1 MIMTVSSA
9 KCAQRRPFLETLRLL
24 ATNLPFLIIFLFLG
38 GAMGYISTLQT
49 KLEQVLCSRG
59 YSDSLAGLAAALI
72 IISGFLASFP
82 LGYAALRSG
91 KLVLVSKAACVPA
104 VAVLAASVW
113 VFGQAGRGEL
123 VVAACVVLGVCSL
136 GIYPVMLELS
146 VEATWPLDESVVT
159 GLCYLSSAI
168 QVTLVKHTEC
178 LKKNVV
184 SWKNSQLPSNS
195 SKMQTLGVYWKIQDI
210 LYHMGTEIYKIE
222 EEITEK
228 TKPKVANPSSK
239 NWQNSLLSI
248 YID

>member
-178 LKKNVV
+178 LKKMSFLGKRVITTLKLIQNVGGV
-184 SWKNSQLPSNS
+184 LENSGYLLPD
-195 SKMQTLGVYWKIQDI
+195 G
-210 LYHMGTEIYKIE
+210 H
-222 EEITEK
+222 
-228 TKPKVANPSSK
+228 
-239 NWQNSLLSI
+239 
-248 YID
+248 

>member
-168 QVTLVKHTEC
+168 QVTLVKHSARKMRKYAKGDNMFDVFQGSILMFTENLFNNPLESKEELEIQTC
-178 LKKNVV
+178 TERHHGYEVSVDKLKN
-184 SWKNSQLPSNS
+184 
-195 SKMQTLGVYWKIQDI
+195 D
-210 LYHMGTEIYKIE
+210 
-222 EEITEK
+222 
-228 TKPKVANPSSK
+228 
-239 NWQNSLLSI
+239 
-248 YID
+248 

>member
-1 MIMTVSSA
+1 MTVSSA
-9 KCAQRRPFLETLRLL
+9 KSAQRRPFLETLRLL

-91 KLVLVSKAACVPA
+91 RLVLVSKAACVPA

-168 QVTLVKHTEC
+168 QVTRVKHSVRKHVEGVNKFDVFQGSILMFTENLFNNPLESKEELEIQTC
-178 LKKNVV
+178 TARHHGHEVSVDKLK
-184 SWKNSQLPSNS
+184 
-195 SKMQTLGVYWKIQDI
+195 
-210 LYHMGTEIYKIE
+210 
-222 EEITEK
+222 
-228 TKPKVANPSSK
+228 
-239 NWQNSLLSI
+239 
-248 YID
+248 ID